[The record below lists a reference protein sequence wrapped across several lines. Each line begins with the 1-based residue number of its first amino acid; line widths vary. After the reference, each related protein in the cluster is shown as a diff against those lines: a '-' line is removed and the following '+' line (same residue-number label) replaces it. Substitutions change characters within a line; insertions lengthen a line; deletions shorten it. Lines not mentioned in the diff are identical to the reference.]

1 MPKAKTEKD
10 LYLKYKE
17 VIVPNLKK
25 ELNIKNSL
33 AIPKLLKI
41 SINTGIGTYTKKEGN
56 KDFSHIEKSIAL
68 ISGQKPVLRTAKKA
82 VSNFKTRIGDP
93 VGITVTIR
101 GKRMYS
107 FLDKLINI
115 VFPRVRDFRGVSDK
129 SFDGNGNFSIGF
141 KEHVA
146 FPEISPDEVMNLHG
160 LQINIV
166 TSAKDDETGYKL
178 LKEFGFPFKKN

>member
-1 MPKAKTEKD
+1 MAKPVDLQTQFITKIAHELNKTLGIKNPMASPKLTKISVNVGMGT
-10 LYLKYKE
+10 YLK
-17 VIVPNLKK
+17 N
-25 ELNIKNSL
+25 N
-33 AIPKLLKI
+33 
-41 SINTGIGTYTKKEGN
+41 GG
-56 KDFSHIEKSIAL
+56 KDFSHILESIQA
-68 ISGQKPVLRTAKKA
+68 ITGQKPVVNKA
-82 VSNFKTRIGDP
+82 SKAISNFKVRQGEP
-93 VGITVTIR
+93 VGISVTLR
-101 GKRMYS
+101 GKKMYD
-107 FLDKLINI
+107 FMNKLINVI
-115 VFPRVRDFRGVSDK
+115 FPRVRDFRGVSDK